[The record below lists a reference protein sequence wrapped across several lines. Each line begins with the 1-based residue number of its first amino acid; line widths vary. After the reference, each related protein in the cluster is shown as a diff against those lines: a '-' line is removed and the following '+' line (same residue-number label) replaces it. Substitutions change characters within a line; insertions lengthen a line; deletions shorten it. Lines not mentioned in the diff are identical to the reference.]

1 MVWKKSSE
9 RKTLFVQSWVWV
21 DEDDLSLVNCEGG
34 AYVKE
39 RRTIKGK
46 KEEEEKVKEK
56 KGCESDE

>member
-34 AYVKE
+34 GLRQREENNKGEERGRRKGERKE
-39 RRTIKGK
+39 R
-46 KEEEEKVKEK
+46 V
-56 KGCESDE
+56 